1 MSPGSWNALVSG
13 HMDVISKAGSVP
25 SSNFGDFYGGFIEEA
40 QSLIESLLSRPFP
53 EEEGWGSKFQA
64 SHCGLLFL

>member
-1 MSPGSWNALVSG
+1 MCCEGRSQLGVSR
-13 HMDVISKAGSVP
+13 SAPWAGQ
-25 SSNFGDFYGGFIEEA
+25 NDDGGFIEEA

-64 SHCGLLFL
+64 SLGGLLFL